1 MKNLFLLLLF
11 ISASTISYSQTDSLD
26 NKIFTFVEKVPVF
39 KGGDAALIKFLQK
52 NIIYPNAERLN
63 DIQGK
68 VITRFVVNKNGKVTD
83 VAVIKSS
90 GSDALDKEA
99 IRVVKKLPKFE
110 PGTQQGKRVRVYYN
124 LPIIFKLN

>member
-90 GSDALDKEA
+90 GSDGLDKEA